1 MLILKYLIF
10 ITSGT
15 LLFLFRSYIN
25 LAYFWDVF
33 GQLFSFNAFKSN
45 YDYIV
50 GMFYVL
56 YIILFYN

>member
-15 LLFLFRSYIN
+15 LVFLFTCYIN
-25 LAYFWDVF
+25 LAYLLDVF

-50 GMFYVL
+50 GMFHL
-56 YIILFYN
+56 